1 MYNGTYDDEN
11 GIISYKCFGDSVL
24 IEKDD
29 NEAHKTT
36 IKKYSLKDLRN
47 RHEFD

>member
-11 GIISYKCFGDSVL
+11 GIISYKCFGDSIL
-24 IEKDD
+24 IEKDG
-29 NEAHKTT
+29 EAHDTT

-47 RHEFD
+47 KHGFD